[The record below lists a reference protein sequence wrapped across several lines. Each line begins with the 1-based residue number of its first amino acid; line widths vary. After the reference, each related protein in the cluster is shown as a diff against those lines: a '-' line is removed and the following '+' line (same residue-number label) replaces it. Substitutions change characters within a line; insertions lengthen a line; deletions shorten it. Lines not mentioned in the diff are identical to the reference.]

1 MVSEHPTDSASTT
14 LTSVGIDVGTTTTH
28 VVVSKLAV
36 ESAGQAGTEK
46 LAIGDRRVRFRGPVH
61 ETPLIDP
68 ETVDIDAVAGLIAA
82 DLDTAGVAPTEI
94 DTGAVI
100 VTGETARTANAEPLA
115 HRLADESGSFVVATA
130 GAALEAILA
139 GQGAGSA
146 AHAAESELTVANV
159 DVGGGTTNTAIFD
172 GDGVVETRCLD
183 VGGRLVGVADGRLTK
198 LAEPAHRLSE
208 AHGLGLS
215 VGDSVDRE
223 TLAALASAMADL
235 VVDSLLG
242 PPYDRLTLELSVGS
256 LPAEPQPLDSIV
268 FTGGVGRLVGEYV
281 DSTGNSGSAADSAA
295 NVDPFTY
302 NDLGPLLA
310 EALAEAAADSGLA
323 VTRLSEDLRA
333 TVIGAGTHTT
343 QLSGRTVCI
352 DADVLPLRN
361 LPVISAGS
369 LADID
374 DDTLEA
380 RLLTVFSLA
389 TQRYDIRDVGGV
401 AVGIDDVGELSYDRL
416 RAVADSVA
424 AALAA
429 HYPSSAPIVVVT
441 QQNCAK
447 ALGQLLGARCP
458 DRPLTVIDELAVGT
472 GDYLDIGEPISHGE
486 TVPAV
491 VKTLVFGS

>member
-1 MVSEHPTDSASTT
+1 MVSESPMDSASTT

-28 VVVSKLAV
+28 VVVSELTV
-36 ESAGQAGTEK
+36 ESAGGAGTEK
-46 LAIGDRRVRFRGPVH
+46 LAIGDRTVRFRGPVH
-61 ETPLIDP
+61 ETPLVDP

-82 DLDTAGVAPTEI
+82 DLDTAGVETDEI

-115 HRLADESGSFVVATA
+115 HHLADESGSFVVATA

-146 AHAAESELTVANV
+146 AYAADSRTTVANV

-172 GDGVVETRCLD
+172 GEGVAETRCLD
-183 VGGRLVGVADGRLTK
+183 VGGRLVGIVDGRITK
-198 LAEPAHRLSE
+198 VAESARKISE
-208 AHGLGLS
+208 AHGFDLS
-215 VGDSVDRE
+215 VGDPVDPDQV
-223 TLAALASAMADL
+223 ASLASAMADL
-235 VVDSLLG
+235 VIDSLLG
-242 PPYDRLTLELSVGS
+242 PPYGRLTLELSIGS
-256 LPAEPQPLDSIV
+256 LPAEPQPLDSVV

-281 DSTGNSGSAADSAA
+281 DSTKDSDSAADA
-295 NVDPFTY
+295 DPFVY

-310 EALAEAAADSGLA
+310 EALAEAAADAQLP
-323 VTRLSEDLRA
+323 VTRLAEDLRA

-374 DDTLEA
+374 DDALRA
-380 RLLTVFSLA
+380 RLSTVFSRA
-389 TQRYDIRDVGGV
+389 TQRYDIQDVGGV
-401 AVGIDDVGELSYDRL
+401 AVGIDDVGDLSYDRL
-416 RAVADSVA
+416 RALSDSVA

-429 HYPSSAPIVVVT
+429 HYPLSVPIVVVT

-447 ALGQLLGARCP
+447 ALGQLLGAHCP